1 MQSCTWKEVHRL
13 GQTGRQDCA
22 HSGRGTTKEPATWH
36 ELEEDRGRPADQRE
50 EDFLS
55 QRDRDPIDRLQLPRK
70 PSTDPSS
77 SEAFAEYFGG
87 CKSPSPLTLSLVA
100 RLVVTV
106 KIGTRKRAGSGA
118 GSCQGSSC

>member
-1 MQSCTWKEVHRL
+1 MQSCAWKEVHRL
-13 GQTGRQDCA
+13 GRTGRQDRA

-77 SEAFAEYFGG
+77 SEAFAEYFRGY
-87 CKSPSPLTLSLVA
+87 KSPSPLTLSL
-100 RLVVTV
+100 
-106 KIGTRKRAGSGA
+106 
-118 GSCQGSSC
+118 